1 MLCLILTCG
10 GHAIRS
16 NTGGAGSF
24 SPHHLLPGPPAFV
37 RVSRGSAMGSGISRS
52 IASPRCAVG
61 YIFWLH
67 TRRPGTRPGCVRD
80 CLCMLCVVL
89 LRGGPAAPL
98 LACPP
103 RPAFP
108 FVAHGGQSHSE
119 SDSRQIEIEIGTPP
133 FCSFPSFLSVEPVC
147 ETESCVFF

>member
-24 SPHHLLPGPPAFV
+24 SPHPFSPVPAFV
-37 RVSRGSAMGSGISRS
+37 RVSRGSAMGSADRSRHH
-52 IASPRCAVG
+52 AAVG
-61 YIFWLH
+61 YIWLH

-80 CLCMLCVVL
+80 CLCMVCVVL
-89 LRGGPAAPL
+89 LRGGPAAPP